1 MNRYPTDEELK
12 KIIEQMEMQELYA
25 PKHLKEQIVLK
36 VKESERSEVG
46 SNHQVS
52 FLVYTFKMV
61 AGMAAALFLI
71 FAIPASNG
79 SDLSYATFL
88 EEKSNMS
95 REILQKE
102 ENRQAK
108 ERVRRH
114 LEDSKNKV
122 LQFSDE
128 VENVFNTLLQRK
140 EFGGYEN
147 ED

>member
-1 MNRYPTDEELK
+1 MSRYPTDEELNQF
-12 KIIEQMEMQELYA
+12 IEEMERQELYA
-25 PKHLKEQIVLK
+25 PKYLKEQIVLK
-36 VKESERSEVG
+36 VKESERPETG

-71 FAIPASNG
+71 FAIPTSNG
-79 SDLSYATFL
+79 SDLSYAAFL
-88 EEKSNMS
+88 EEKSDVS

-102 ENRQAK
+102 ENRQTK
-108 ERVRRH
+108 ERVQRH
-114 LEDSKNKV
+114 LENGKNKI
-122 LQFSDE
+122 LQFSDDARH
-128 VENVFNTLLQRK
+128 VFDIVLQRK